1 MTKLQLLHRALNE
14 RMMAAV
20 EQIMEMVG
28 GTVLEYEEETARVRK
43 ENEVLKRRLQ
53 SIQEANR
60 ANWPGN
66 VLRQRVNIGI
76 KVVSLFCSS

>member
-53 SIQEANR
+53 SIQEENR

-66 VLRQRVNIGI
+66 VLQERVNVGI
-76 KVVSLFCSS
+76 KVLK